1 MNLPVAQL
9 TWPADWDARFAG
21 DSCVIC
27 EALGQGDSDH
37 WIHVADGLRTQV
49 YVDRSSRIRGYC
61 LVVWSDGHV
70 AEPTE
75 LAPES
80 ANAFWAE
87 VLAAGRA
94 VIAAFDPVKI
104 NYFTLGNTVPHLHT
118 HVVPRFVDD
127 PAPGGPI
134 SWDHVVGSPTFT
146 EAELR
151 EQASALRAEFPSGS

>member
-1 MNLPVAQL
+1 M
-9 TWPADWDARFAG
+9 
-21 DSCVIC
+21 IC
-27 EALGQGDSDH
+27 DALGQGDSDH
-37 WIHVADGLRTQV
+37 WIHVGDGARTQV

-75 LAPES
+75 LGPEE
-80 ANAFWAE
+80 AGAFWQE

-94 VIAAFDPVKI
+94 VAAVFDPMKI

-127 PAPGGPI
+127 PAPAGPI
-134 SWDHVVGSPTFT
+134 PWDHVVGSPVFT
-146 EAELR
+146 EEELR
-151 EQASALRAEFPSGS
+151 DQAAALRAELGISGGR